1 MPHVRTAAVALGG
14 GHRGVLGELLAGL
27 ARFWREREPY
37 QTVTYVVGTLLIVSG
52 LIHLG
57 VFLIDGGPWQGPVSW
72 RKPVTF
78 GVSFGLTTITLGW
91 MAGVLGL
98 PRRVARPL
106 LLLLAGATTLEVLW
120 VTSQRY
126 RGVPSHFNFDTSY
139 DAVVFLLGGVAILV
153 VFGVVVTLAAFAFRR
168 GSPDPAM
175 TLAIRVGLVVLVV
188 AQIVGG
194 FMISRGIASTEADGA
209 EVASTTV
216 DPEGSAKVPHAA
228 AMHGIQTLPGLA
240 WLVTFSTHRRRRRR
254 DIVATASA
262 GYAGLVAVSILQTLA
277 GRAPWDLTL
286 VSGVLLA
293 ASVAALLG
301 ALGVTVLALRAGRGR
316 DGPLHPRA

>member
-1 MPHVRTAAVALGG
+1 MVGALL
-14 GHRGVLGELLAGL
+14 V
-27 ARFWREREPY
+27 
-37 QTVTYVVGTLLIVSG
+37 VSG
-52 LIHLG
+52 VIHLG

-72 RKPVTF
+72 RKPITF

-91 MAGVLGL
+91 MAGMLGL

-106 LLLLAGATTLEVLW
+106 LIALAVATTLEVLW

-126 RGVPSHFNFDTSY
+126 RGVPSHFNFDTTY
-139 DAVVFLLGGVAILV
+139 DTVVFLLGGASILV

-168 GSPDPAM
+168 SSAQPAM
-175 TLAIRVGLVVLVV
+175 TLALQVGLVVLVV

-194 FMISRGIASTEADGA
+194 FMISRGIASTADDTA

-216 DPEGSAKVPHAA
+216 DPEGSTKVPHAA

-240 WLVTFSTHRRRRRR
+240 WLLTFSTHPRRRRRGL
-254 DIVATASA
+254 VATASA
-262 GYAGLVAVSILQTLA
+262 GYAGLVVVSILQTLD
-277 GRAPWDLTL
+277 GRAAWDLTL
-286 VSGVLLA
+286 VTGVLLV

-301 ALGVTVLALRAGRGR
+301 ALGVTVLSLRAGRGPDHR
-316 DGPLHPRA
+316 LRASPA

>member
-1 MPHVRTAAVALGG
+1 MSDVAATGAP
-14 GHRGVLGELLAGL
+14 RGLLAELLADL

-37 QTVTYVVGTLLIVSG
+37 QTVTYVVGALLVVSG
-52 LIHLG
+52 VIHLG

-72 RKPVTF
+72 RKPITF

-91 MAGVLGL
+91 MAGMLGL

-106 LLLLAGATTLEVLW
+106 LIALAVATTLEVLW

-126 RGVPSHFNFDTSY
+126 RGVPSHFNFDTTY
-139 DAVVFLLGGVAILV
+139 DTVVFLLGGASILV

-168 GSPDPAM
+168 SSAQPAM
-175 TLAIRVGLVVLVV
+175 TLALQVGLVVLVV

-194 FMISRGIASTEADGA
+194 FMISRGIASTADDTA

-216 DPEGSAKVPHAA
+216 DPEGSTKVPHAA

-240 WLVTFSTHRRRRRR
+240 WLLTFSTHPRRRRRGL
-254 DIVATASA
+254 VATASA
-262 GYAGLVAVSILQTLA
+262 GYAGLVVVSILQTLD
-277 GRAPWDLTL
+277 GRAAWDLTL
-286 VSGVLLA
+286 VTGVLLV

-301 ALGVTVLALRAGRGR
+301 ALGVTVLSLRAGRGPDHR
-316 DGPLHPRA
+316 LRASPA